1 VTRKPADFERLG
13 DLLKDVRGPLAGG
26 AGTRDSEA
34 QEGGG
39 DKSRS
44 AARLLALVWPEVVG
58 EEVAANA
65 RPVQL
70 RQGRLVVSASS
81 ASWAQTLQLMGD
93 AIIDRLNERL
103 GGGAVDR
110 VVFRHAGWEES
121 GGRALAG
128 PGKGAPETDT
138 GGSPV
143 GPQGRPATRPTVE
156 EEAAVAGVRKL
167 GLGPELEESI
177 LRAVRASF
185 RRS

>member
-1 VTRKPADFERLG
+1 MTRKPADFERLG
-13 DLLKDVRGPLAGG
+13 DLLKDARAPLAGG
-26 AGTRDSEA
+26 ADTRDPEA
-34 QEGGG
+34 EQGGG
-39 DKSRS
+39 DESRS
-44 AARLLALVWPEVVG
+44 AARLLALVWPEIVG

-93 AIIDRLNERL
+93 TIINRLNERL

-121 GGRALAG
+121 GGRTLAG
-128 PGKGAPETDT
+128 PGKG
-138 GGSPV
+138 G
-143 GPQGRPATRPTVE
+143 PATRPTVE

-167 GLGPELEESI
+167 GLEPELEDSI
-177 LRAVRASF
+177 LRALRASF